1 MATPGPESTVKPN
14 ETGPRDTRKTSHRP
28 CTTDDGSTSIS
39 RDLDHVLLDP
49 SFGVE
54 IQVS

>member
-1 MATPGPESTVKPN
+1 MATPGSESTVNLK

-39 RDLDHVLLDP
+39 RDLSHVLLTQ

-54 IQVS
+54 IHVN